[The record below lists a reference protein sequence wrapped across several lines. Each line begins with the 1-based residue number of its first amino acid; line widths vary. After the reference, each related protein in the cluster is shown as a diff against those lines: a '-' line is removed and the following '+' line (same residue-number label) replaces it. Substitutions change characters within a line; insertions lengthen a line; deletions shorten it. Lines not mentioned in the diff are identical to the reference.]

1 MRAEPERRVPVSEA
15 PPRPVPEAPAA
26 PARGCPRTKRT
37 RAIAPL
43 PGVARPSDSLTAFLA
58 VGVGWMLAAAGA
70 GVAAALSG
78 AYDLRW
84 LALHF
89 AFVGGISQLVIGAG
103 QFFAC
108 AFLATDPVQRRT
120 VRAELAL
127 WNAAVVAIALGVP
140 LGINALTG
148 LGGALVL
155 AGLVLFVLAL
165 WGLRDRSLQ
174 RAPWATRWYE
184 TAAVFLALGAALGP
198 VMGGHVLWTHGS
210 LLGAHMV
217 LNIGGWFGTAIVGTL
232 HTFYPSLTESALR
245 RPRLQ
250 TPTYWAWCAGI
261 AVLSVSAAFAL
272 DAGAIAGWALL
283 LCATAMLAS
292 NLVSGAF
299 GGRVRSPGAVLVS
312 AAQLMLVGAVAL
324 GLVASVRNGPLAP
337 LVGPEHSALAALL
350 LGGWVGLTVAG
361 SLAHLLTLMARV
373 RSMPDPPPP
382 PGFDVALVAGGG
394 LALLGL
400 LFVAA
405 EPSGSTSVE
414 VGRLVAAAGYALVL
428 ARLLAL
434 ARRAVRASPLRV

>member
-1 MRAEPERRVPVSEA
+1 V
-15 PPRPVPEAPAA
+15 
-26 PARGCPRTKRT
+26 RGCPRTART
-37 RAIAPL
+37 RPLAPL

-58 VGVGWMLAAAGA
+58 VGVGWMVAAAGT
-70 GVAAALSG
+70 GVAAAASG
-78 AYDLRW
+78 SYEVRW

-108 AFLATDPVQRRT
+108 AFLATDPVPRRT

-165 WGLRDRSLQ
+165 RGLRGRSLQ

-184 TAAVFLALGAALGP
+184 TAAAFLALGAALGP
-198 VMGGHVLWTHGS
+198 VMGGHVAWSHGS

-245 RPRLQ
+245 SPRLQ
-250 TPTYWAWCAGI
+250 APTYAAWCAGI
-261 AVLSVSAAFAL
+261 ATLSASAALGL

-283 LCATAMLAS
+283 LCATAMLIV
-292 NLVSGAF
+292 NLASGALT
-299 GGRVRSPGAVLVS
+299 GRVRTPGALLVS
-312 AAQLMLVGAVAL
+312 AAQLMLAGAVAL
-324 GLVASVRNGPLAP
+324 GLFASVRSGPLAV
-337 LVGPEHSALAALL
+337 LVGAQRPALGALL
-350 LGGWVGLTVAG
+350 LGGWIGLTVAG

-373 RSMPDPPPP
+373 RSMPAPPPP
-382 PGFDVALVAGGG
+382 AGFDVALVAGGA

-400 LFVAA
+400 LFAVAA
-405 EPSGSTSVE
+405 PPDSASVDA
-414 VGRLVAAAGYALVL
+414 GRVVAAAGYAILL

-434 ARRAVRASPLRV
+434 AGRAVRAAPLRV